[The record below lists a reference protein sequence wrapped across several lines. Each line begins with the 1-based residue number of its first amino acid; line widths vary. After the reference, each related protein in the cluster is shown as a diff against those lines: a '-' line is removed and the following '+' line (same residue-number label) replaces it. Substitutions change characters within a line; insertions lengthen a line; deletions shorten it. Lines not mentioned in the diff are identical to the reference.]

1 MVDQALQDGARPM
14 DALPGDSL
22 PVGGFGRNH
31 VAWWGVLCLIATEA
45 SLFAYLLFSYY
56 YIGLQYGP
64 AWLPARHPSLMLS
77 APDTVVLLLSSVA
90 VWWGEKGVIQGRR
103 RQQLA
108 GLAIAILLGAIFI
121 AVQLVEWS
129 QKRFGIA
136 SSSYGSLYYTITGFH
151 MAHVVVGLI
160 VLATLLGWSVAGF
173 FGQRRHTPILI
184 GSAYWHFVDV
194 VWLFV
199 FSTFYLTPYLF

>member
-1 MVDQALQDGARPM
+1 VVDQAPQDGA
-14 DALPGDSL
+14 LPVDSL

-160 VLATLLGWSVAGF
+160 VLATLLGWSVAGL